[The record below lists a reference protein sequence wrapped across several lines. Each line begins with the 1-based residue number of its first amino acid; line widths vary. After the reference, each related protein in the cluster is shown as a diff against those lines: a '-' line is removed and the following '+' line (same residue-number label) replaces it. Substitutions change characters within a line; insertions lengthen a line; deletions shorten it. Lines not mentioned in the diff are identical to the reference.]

1 MTSSSEKSWVIVVG
15 AILLGLV
22 VDGMDLQMLALALP
36 SIMKELHLSNVS
48 GGLLSTLT
56 LAGMGLG
63 GILAGWMSDRLG
75 RVRVVFWAIAVF
87 SAGTGLIALC
97 QTFWQ
102 IAAVRFFS
110 GFGLAA
116 LYSVGLTLAAEYV
129 PAKRRGTILGIMQA
143 GWSLGYVLAALLSSY
158 ILPNIGWRPMF
169 LCAIIPGL
177 ITLLMLRGLSDSPSW
192 FASREAAR
200 KAGKRENEF
209 AKIWADKSVRNTFIA
224 WSLTAIALQFGYYGV
239 NTWLPS
245 YMVKELGVNLKNM
258 GWYVAS
264 TYSATVVGK
273 IVAGSLTDYFGRRSI
288 WVASS
293 VCTAVAI
300 PLIIHY
306 ATAGNVAVLMLVFGF
321 LFGAPYGINSTYL
334 AESFPT
340 SVRGTAV
347 AASYNIGRI
356 GSMSSPLMIG
366 YVSTNFS
373 IAYGLA
379 LLGIAYAI
387 TGLIPA
393 LFIRDK
399 MYDPKSV
406 DETGSVASPHEL
418 AGRFEA
424 EGVREAA

>member
-1 MTSSSEKSWVIVVG
+1 MTATPKEKSWIIVVG
-15 AILLGLV
+15 AILLGLI

-36 SIMKELHLSNVS
+36 SIMKELKLSNVA
-48 GGLLSTLT
+48 GGALSTLT
-56 LAGMGLG
+56 LAGMGCG
-63 GILAGWMSDRLG
+63 GILAGWISDRIG
-75 RVRVVFWAIAVF
+75 RVRVVFWSVVVF
-87 SAGTGLIALC
+87 SGGTGLIAFC
-97 QTFWQ
+97 HTFWQ
-102 IAAVRFFS
+102 IGAVRFLS
-110 GFGLAA
+110 GFGVAA

-129 PAKRRGTILGIMQA
+129 PAKKRGTILGIMQA
-143 GWSLGYVLAALLSSY
+143 GWSLGYVIAALLSSY
-158 ILPNIGWRPMF
+158 VLPNIGWRPLF
-169 LCAIIPGL
+169 LCAIVPGV
-177 ITLLMLRGLSDSPSW
+177 ITLLMLRGMSDSPSW

-200 KAGKRENEF
+200 QSGKRENEF
-209 AKIWADKSVRNTFIA
+209 AKMWADKSVRNIFIA
-224 WSLTAIALQFGYYGV
+224 WSLTAITLQFGYYGV

-264 TYSATVVGK
+264 TYAATVVGK

-293 VCTAVAI
+293 VCTAIAI

-306 ATAGNVAVLMLVFGF
+306 ANASNVAILMLLFGF

-340 SVRGTAV
+340 SVRGTCV
-347 AASYNIGRI
+347 ATSYNIGRI
-356 GSMSSPLMIG
+356 GSMTSPLMIG

-379 LLGIAYAI
+379 LLGFAYAI

-393 LFIRDK
+393 FFIRDNL
-399 MYDPKSV
+399 YDPKSLNTNATV
-406 DETGSVASPHEL
+406 PASNNVVGVPETA
-418 AGRFEA
+418 
-424 EGVREAA
+424 